1 MKAKDTE
8 NLNKDYAHLFDPLP
22 PALGG
27 GSSSESGSVEQV
39 VEFLKKNVPPN
50 DQNEIEA
57 EFGKN
62 VPLAKQPKKKIKQN
76 PPLKK
81 NKYLTAREK
90 RDLGLYKF
98 NFAKDGKLEF
108 KQFKKLHLLWKEY
121 MKEIIDFSKIPQE
134 SPEDNSGNGGRIP
147 GVILDE
153 NLQLK
158 ICRADMH
165 GCNLKVTRALNSCL
179 IGLQGIVVMET
190 RNTFRIINKKNEVKE
205 VPKNGT
211 SFTFA
216 IEGLVV
222 TLSGSS
228 FIMKPSE
235 RAVKKW
241 KRKPTFDL

>member
-1 MKAKDTE
+1 MSAKDTE
-8 NLNKDYAHLFDPLP
+8 NLNKDYAKLFDPLP
-22 PALGG
+22 AALGG
-27 GSSSESGSVEQV
+27 STESGSVQEV
-39 VEFLKKNVPPN
+39 VEFLKKNVPPS
-50 DQNEIEA
+50 DQKEIHD

-62 VPLAKQPKKKIKQN
+62 VPLGKQPKKKFKQN
-76 PPLKK
+76 VPAKK

-90 RDLGLYKF
+90 RDLGLYKL
-98 NFAKDGKLEF
+98 NPKDGQLQF
-108 KQFKKLHLLWKEY
+108 KKFKKLHLLWKEY
-121 MKEIIDFSKIPQE
+121 MKEIIDFSKLPEKNADQE
-134 SPEDNSGNGGRIP
+134 SFSGGRIP

-153 NLQLK
+153 TLQLK

-165 GCNLKVTRALNSCL
+165 GCYMKVTRALNSCL

-190 RNTFRIINKKNEVKE
+190 RNTFRIVNKKNEVKE

-241 KRKPTFDL
+241 KRKPPFEF